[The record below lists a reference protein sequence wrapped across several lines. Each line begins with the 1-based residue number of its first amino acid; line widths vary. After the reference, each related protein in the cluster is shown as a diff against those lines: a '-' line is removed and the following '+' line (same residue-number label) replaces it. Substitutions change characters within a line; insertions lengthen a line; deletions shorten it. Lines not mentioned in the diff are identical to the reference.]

1 MKPAPLKNSAVGL
14 LAVLGCVAC
23 EVPEFKPLEVG
34 DPAPGFAATT
44 LDGAPVT
51 GDDLL
56 GAPYM
61 LNIWATWCAPC
72 RKEMPELQE
81 LHDAYAGQGFR
92 VVGVSVDDK
101 GSADLIGEFT
111 EELQIGFPI
120 FHDPSWE
127 IVDAY
132 FLLGLPGTLP
142 GRRRGDGRPE
152 MDGSLPADG
161 RRCSARRAGAARRR
175 GTGPAVGAS
184 LVTCDV

>member
-23 EVPEFKPLEVG
+23 EVPEFKPLEIG

-132 FLLGLPGTLP
+132 FLLGLPGTFLVDAE
-142 GRRRGDGRPE
+142 GMVVRRWMGPFQPMEDDVQRDV
-152 MDGSLPADG
+152 
-161 RRCSARRAGAARRR
+161 RALLGAAE
-175 GTGPAVGAS
+175 PAQP
-184 LVTCDV
+184 